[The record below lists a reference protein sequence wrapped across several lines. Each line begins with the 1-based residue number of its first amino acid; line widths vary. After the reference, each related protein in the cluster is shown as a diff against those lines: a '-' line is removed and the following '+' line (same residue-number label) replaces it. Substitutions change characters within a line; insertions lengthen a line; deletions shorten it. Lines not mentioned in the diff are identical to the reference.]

1 MSISRL
7 NREIGGLL
15 LGVCLTWLAALPA
28 HAQGQIYRCGNEY
41 TNNPGDAKARGC
53 RPMEGGN
60 LTIVE
65 SARPAPSTG
74 AAPAGSSSGGQ
85 RARNASERVQA
96 DEQRARDNDARAIL
110 EAELRKAEAR
120 LTELR
125 AEYNQG
131 EPVKTPA
138 ELRNPKLYQ
147 DRLDDIKANLA
158 RAEADVEGIK
168 RELARSTGGR

>member
-1 MSISRL
+1 
-7 NREIGGLL
+7 
-15 LGVCLTWLAALPA
+15 
-28 HAQGQIYRCGNEY
+28 
-41 TNNPGDAKARGC
+41 
-53 RPMEGGN
+53 
-60 LTIVE
+60 
-65 SARPAPSTG
+65 
-74 AAPAGSSSGGQ
+74 
-85 RARNASERVQA
+85 VQA